1 MHDPETLTQAHRRY
15 LEHLRIELLLN
26 DAEFTNMLRRFMN
39 SIDHL
44 SALMQRL
51 SVVQQGLGS
60 QGDNGADKKSH
71 LNTEARTVMDQL
83 RTARSKVATETQALI
98 DSLRSIDA
106 ARNSGRQYK
115 AVKAIAE
122 DGFVPWTGDGIDRLL
137 LKFDYGNVD
146 RISWAAA

>member
-15 LEHLRIELLLN
+15 LEHLKIELLLN

-51 SVVQQGLGS
+51 SVVQQGLDS
-60 QGDNGADKKSH
+60 QGDNVAEEKSH

-98 DSLRSIDA
+98 DSLRSIDS

-115 AVKAIAE
+115 GVNVMAE
-122 DGFVPWTGDGIDRLL
+122 DGFLPWTGGGIDRLL
-137 LKFDYGNVD
+137 LKFDYGNID